1 MTPQTSRLAYGAII
15 AAAVLWG
22 GSIVA
27 QKLALSGFSAVEASV
42 LRDIGGL
49 AILLT
54 TWWWQE
60 GTLAKLTKADVRMLG
75 LLGLGVLG
83 NHLLILMGLKYVS
96 GAVGGVIIGSSPVVT
111 ALLSAVLIHDV
122 PLRAVWAGGLLSF
135 AGVGLV
141 SVAGFQAAGDQPLL
155 GSLLVFLGVVSWA
168 LYSIG
173 SRQLM
178 ERHSA
183 LTVNWTTLLVATVL
197 QIPLL
202 WTDRKMLDAGLG
214 SVTPADWM
222 ALGYLVL
229 FATAIAQQ
237 AWLYGVKGIGPSRAS
252 VLGNLTPV
260 AAVVLSAVLL
270 KEPVGTSEILGI
282 ALILGGGV
290 VVTAAATIAGIAS
303 TKATPTTSSPPSPSS
318 PPRSRSS
325 RSLPPEAGGRI
336 DACSCVVMTAPARSQ
351 DVCPPAEA
359 TARSPSWWPRRLRA
373 RARAGGRPGP
383 SRTAWGRRS
392 RA

>member
-1 MTPQTSRLAYGAII
+1 MTPQTNRLAYGAII

-49 AILLT
+49 VILLT
-54 TWWWQE
+54 MWWWQE
-60 GTLAKLTKADVRMLG
+60 GTLGKLTKADVRMLG

-83 NHLLILMGLKYVS
+83 NHLFIIMGLKYVS

-111 ALLSAVLIHDV
+111 ALLSALLIQDV
-122 PLRAVWAGGLLSF
+122 PLRAVWAGGLISF

-183 LTVNWTTLLVATVL
+183 LTVNWATLLVATVL

-252 VLGNLTPV
+252 VFGNLTPV
-260 AAVVLSAVLL
+260 AAVVLSALL
-270 KEPVGTSEILGI
+270 LNESVGMSEILGI
-282 ALILGGGV
+282 ALILAGV
-290 VVTAAATIAGIAS
+290 WVVDRQTSRLTA
-303 TKATPTTSSPPSPSS
+303 
-318 PPRSRSS
+318 
-325 RSLPPEAGGRI
+325 
-336 DACSCVVMTAPARSQ
+336 
-351 DVCPPAEA
+351 
-359 TARSPSWWPRRLRA
+359 
-373 RARAGGRPGP
+373 
-383 SRTAWGRRS
+383 
-392 RA
+392 

>member
-1 MTPQTSRLAYGAII
+1 MTTQTNRLAYGAII

-49 AILLT
+49 AILLA

-60 GTLAKLTKADVRMLG
+60 GTLAKLTGADVRMLG

-83 NHLLILMGLKYVS
+83 NHLFIMMGLKYVN

-111 ALLSAVLIHDV
+111 ALLSAMLIQDV

-141 SVAGFQAAGDQPLL
+141 SVAGFQAVGDQPLL

-183 LTVNWTTLLVATVL
+183 LTVNWATLLVATVL
-197 QIPLL
+197 QVPLL
-202 WTDRKMLDAGLG
+202 WVDRKMLDAGLG
-214 SVTPADWM
+214 SVSLADWM

-252 VLGNLTPV
+252 VFGNLTPV
-260 AAVVLSAVLL
+260 AAIILSAVLL
-270 KEPVGTSEILGI
+270 NESVGMSEILGI
-282 ALILGGGV
+282 ALILAGV
-290 VVTAAATIAGIAS
+290 WVVDRQTS
-303 TKATPTTSSPPSPSS
+303 RLTT
-318 PPRSRSS
+318 
-325 RSLPPEAGGRI
+325 
-336 DACSCVVMTAPARSQ
+336 
-351 DVCPPAEA
+351 
-359 TARSPSWWPRRLRA
+359 
-373 RARAGGRPGP
+373 
-383 SRTAWGRRS
+383 
-392 RA
+392 

>member
-1 MTPQTSRLAYGAII
+1 MTLQASRLAYGAII

-42 LRDIGGL
+42 LRDVGGL
-49 AILLT
+49 AILLS

-60 GTLAKLTKADVRMLG
+60 GTLAKLTMADVRMLG

-111 ALLSAVLIHDV
+111 ALLSAMMIQDV
-122 PLRAVWAGGLLSF
+122 PLRAVWLGGLLSF

-173 SRQLM
+173 SRELM

-183 LTVNWTTLLVATVL
+183 LTVNWATLLVATVL

-229 FATAIAQQ
+229 FATVIAQQ

-252 VLGNLTPV
+252 VFGNLTPV
-260 AAVVLSAVLL
+260 AAIVLSAVLL
-270 KEPVGTSEILGI
+270 NESVGLSEVLGI
-282 ALILGGGV
+282 ALILAGV
-290 VVTAAATIAGIAS
+290 WVVDRQTS
-303 TKATPTTSSPPSPSS
+303 RLTK
-318 PPRSRSS
+318 
-325 RSLPPEAGGRI
+325 
-336 DACSCVVMTAPARSQ
+336 
-351 DVCPPAEA
+351 
-359 TARSPSWWPRRLRA
+359 
-373 RARAGGRPGP
+373 
-383 SRTAWGRRS
+383 
-392 RA
+392 

>member
-1 MTPQTSRLAYGAII
+1 MTPPSSRLAYGAII

-60 GTLAKLTKADVRMLG
+60 GALTKLTKTDVWMLG

-83 NHLLILMGLKYVS
+83 NHLFILMGLKYVS

-111 ALLSAVLIHDV
+111 TLLSAMLIRDV
-122 PLRAVWAGGLLSF
+122 PLRAVWAGSLLSF

-141 SVAGFQAAGDQPLL
+141 SVAGFHAAGDQPLL

-173 SRQLM
+173 GRQLM

-183 LTVNWTTLLVATVL
+183 LTVNWTTLLVATAL

-202 WTDRKMLDAGLG
+202 WTDRKMLDAGLE
-214 SVTPADWM
+214 SVTLADWM

-260 AAVVLSAVLL
+260 AAIALSAVLL
-270 KEPVGTSEILGI
+270 NESVGMNEILGI
-282 ALILGGGV
+282 ALILAGV
-290 VVTAAATIAGIAS
+290 WVVHRQTS
-303 TKATPTTSSPPSPSS
+303 RLTK
-318 PPRSRSS
+318 
-325 RSLPPEAGGRI
+325 
-336 DACSCVVMTAPARSQ
+336 
-351 DVCPPAEA
+351 
-359 TARSPSWWPRRLRA
+359 
-373 RARAGGRPGP
+373 
-383 SRTAWGRRS
+383 
-392 RA
+392 